1 MANLKLGSTETVD
14 QNGFIQNYP
23 VGTIVIRA
31 NSTID
36 EGWLL
41 CDGRYE
47 NTASYPELYAH
58 LGTTY
63 GALIGETFKLPPLV
77 YNNTNNPQNR
87 IPFSTLTSEAGYPSN
102 FFHTHT
108 LGINATNFAIFDTL
122 GHSHATNS
130 SISFTQTVAHTHN
143 ASTGTISTTSN
154 AGASESS
161 RAGGPNGPYASGP
174 SGGTAHSHTTGTA
187 WTTTPTDSLS
197 HAHTVNFHNSTNLN
211 HAHNHTT
218 NVGSVTHNI
227 SPVNSQTLPSEQYP
241 PSMEVYFLIKT

>member
-1 MANLKLGSTETVD
+1 MANLKLGSTAAVD
-14 QNGFIQNYP
+14 KNGFIQNYP
-23 VGTIVIRA
+23 VGTIVIRV

-36 EGWLL
+36 DGWLL
-41 CDGRYE
+41 CDGSYA
-47 NTASYPELYAH
+47 NIADYPELYAH

-63 GALIGETFKLPPLV
+63 GPITATFKLPPLV
-77 YNNTNNPQNR
+77 YNATNNPQNR
-87 IPFSTLTSEAGYPSN
+87 IPFSTLLYEAAYPSN

-108 LGINATNFAIFDTL
+108 LGINATNFASFDTP
-122 GHSHATNS
+122 GHSHTTNS
-130 SISFTQTVAHTHN
+130 STSVTQSVAHTHN
-143 ASTGTISTTSN
+143 ASTGTISTTSS

-174 SGGTAHSHTTGTA
+174 SGGTGHTHATGTA
-187 WTTTPTDSLS
+187 WTTTPTVSLS

-218 NVGSVTHNI
+218 NVASVTNNI
-227 SPVNSQTLPSEQYP
+227 SPVDSATLPSAQYP